1 MTIQDMSNSLVEGL
15 KAAGPSIVR
24 VDGRRRY
31 ALSGTLWD
39 EELVVTTCRA
49 VERDDDIRVTFSNG
63 ETHPATLLGR
73 DPSTDLAL
81 LRLDAAFAAPMWV
94 VDEELEVGQLAL
106 MAGRPG
112 NDVQASLGIVGAL
125 GGAWRTAMGGRV
137 SRRIQVDA
145 RTFPGFSGG
154 PLLNT
159 SGQVLGVN
167 TASLAREVP
176 MTLPTETVRRVVEA
190 LQTHG
195 RMRRGYVGVT
205 GQPVKLPESLQETA
219 EQVAGLLVTSVE
231 TSSPASRAGV
241 MIGDILLTFGGERVR
256 HPAQLLA
263 QLDGETVGKEMSV
276 TMARA
281 GTLTELNVSVGE
293 RP

>member
-1 MTIQDMSNSLVEGL
+1 MTTQDVSNSLVEGL
-15 KAAGPSIVR
+15 KTAGPGIVR

-49 VERDDDIRVTFSNG
+49 VERDDDIQVTFSNG

-81 LRLDAAFAAPMWV
+81 LRLDAAFAVPTWV
-94 VDEELEVGQLAL
+94 ADEELEVGHLAL
-106 MAGRPG
+106 IAGRP
-112 NDVQASLGIVGAL
+112 DKDIQASLGIVGAL
-125 GGAWRTAMGGRV
+125 GGGWRTAMGGRV

-145 RTFPGFSGG
+145 RAFPGFSGG

-167 TASLAREVP
+167 TASLAREALV
-176 MTLPTETVRRVVEA
+176 TLPTETVRRVVEA

-205 GQPVKLPESLQETA
+205 GQPVKLPESLRETSG
-219 EQVAGLLVTSVE
+219 QVAGFLVTSVE
-231 TSSPASRAGV
+231 TNSPASRAGV
-241 MIGDILLTFGGERVR
+241 LIGDILLTFGGERVR

-263 QLDGETVGKEMSV
+263 QLDGETVGKEVGV
-276 TMARA
+276 TLARA
-281 GTLTELNVSVGE
+281 GALTEVSVTVEE
-293 RP
+293 RQ

>member
-1 MTIQDMSNSLVEGL
+1 MTAQEVSNSLVEGL
-15 KAAGPSIVR
+15 KAAGPGIVR

-49 VERDDDIRVTFSNG
+49 VERDDDIQVIFSNG

-94 VDEELEVGQLAL
+94 GDEELEVGQLAL

-125 GGAWRTAMGGRV
+125 GGGWRTAMGGRV

-145 RTFPGFSGG
+145 RAFPGFSGG

-205 GQPVKLPESLQETA
+205 GQPVKLPESLRETA

-241 MIGDILLTFGGERVR
+241 LIGDILLTFGGERVR

-276 TMARA
+276 TLARA
-281 GTLTELNVSVGE
+281 GMLTELNVSVGE
-293 RP
+293 RR

>member
-1 MTIQDMSNSLVEGL
+1 MSNSLVEGL
-15 KAAGPSIVR
+15 KAADPGIVR

-49 VERDDDIRVTFSNG
+49 VERDEAIQVTFSNG

-81 LRLDAAFAAPMWV
+81 LRSVAAFAAPTWV
-94 VDEELEVGQLAL
+94 GDEELEVGHLAL
-106 MAGRPG
+106 IAGRP
-112 NDVQASLGIVGAL
+112 DKDIQASLGIVGAL
-125 GGAWRTAMGGRV
+125 GGGWRTAMGGRV

-145 RTFPGFSGG
+145 RAFPGFSGG

-167 TASLAREVP
+167 TASLAREAP
-176 MTLPTETVRRVVEA
+176 STLPTETVRRVVEA

-205 GQPVKLPESLQETA
+205 GQPVKLPESLRETA
-219 EQVAGLLVTSVE
+219 GQVAGLLVTSVE

-241 MIGDILLTFGGERVR
+241 LIGDILLTFGGERVR

-276 TMARA
+276 TLARA